1 MPGTLGGGLDGPRR
15 TSVGTA
21 GDHGMTLLGVGSSGR
36 LLDHCLIA
44 PCDAGP
50 PVAVGWEAEQ
60 GSGGGGG
67 SRTWVL

>member
-21 GDHGMTLLGVGSSGR
+21 GDHGMTLLGAGSSGR
-36 LLDHCLIA
+36 LLDHRLIA

>member
-1 MPGTLGGGLDGPRR
+1 MRPRYDAPSYGPPPAVSPI
-15 TSVGTA
+15 T
-21 GDHGMTLLGVGSSGR
+21 
-36 LLDHCLIA
+36 

-50 PVAVGWEAEQ
+50 PAAVGWEAEQ